1 MTNQH
6 TICNFIVNIYVDAV
20 ENIFSMLLLL
30 IIVIVNFQIKCYV
43 ISKQPGQNF
52 GLRQVMIDYNL
63 QFIVRL

>member
-43 ISKQPGQNF
+43 ISKQLGRNLDF
-52 GLRQVMIDYNL
+52 RLVTIDCIPSL
-63 QFIVRL
+63 